1 MNMSA
6 TADGMLGR
14 AHRLMRMLLAVAL
27 LAFALLVMVQVA
39 AFAREA
45 APAADDPM
53 LEERLMTLAG
63 DLRCLV
69 CQNQTL
75 AESNAELA
83 ADLRN
88 EIREQMRRGASDQ
101 DVIDYLV
108 ARYGDFVL
116 YRPPLKATTLL
127 LWSGPAILLLLGIG
141 LLLRTLTRRRVQG
154 APAPLS
160 TAARARAQELLG
172 ADGGAERS

>member
-1 MNMSA
+1 MNTSA
-6 TADGMLGR
+6 TAHGMLVR
-14 AHRLMRMLLAVAL
+14 AHMLMRMLLAV
-27 LAFALLVMVQVA
+27 ALLVMVQVA

-45 APAADDPM
+45 APAADDPV

-127 LWSGPAILLLLGIG
+127 LWSGPAILLLIGIM
-141 LLLRTLTRRRVQG
+141 LMMRSLARRRGQI
-154 APAPLS
+154 AEAPL
-160 TAARARAQELLG
+160 TDAERARAQALLG
-172 ADGGAERS
+172 ADSGAERS

>member
-1 MNMSA
+1 MNMPA
-6 TADGMLGR
+6 TAQAMLVR
-14 AHRLMRMLLAVAL
+14 AHMLMRMLFAVAL

-45 APAADDPM
+45 APAADDPV
-53 LEERLMTLAG
+53 LEKRLMTLAG
-63 DLRCLV
+63 ELRCLV

-75 AESNAELA
+75 AESQ
-83 ADLRN
+83 ADLAVDMRN
-88 EIREQMRRGASDQ
+88 EIRAQMRRGASDQ
-101 DVIDYLV
+101 DVIDFLL

-127 LWSGPAILLLLGIG
+127 LWTGPAILLLIGIA
-141 LLLRTLTRRRVQG
+141 LMARSLARRREEI
-154 APAPLS
+154 AEAPL
-160 TAARARAQELLG
+160 TEAERARAQALLG